1 MASEEKPAGLGFR
14 THRSDILFT
23 FGVLLFLWLCWE
35 ARDVLMLVYASVLF
49 AVVLNPAIE
58 GIRRIHIGH
67 WWPDRITAILIIIVG
82 VLIIFVLLAIFAI
95 PPVLRDLETF
105 SAAFPQR
112 MAGVTERIRQLPL
125 MQTFDA
131 AAFEDRIAASLGTPV
146 EILKNMAGLLI
157 ALFSWAILTAYFIL
171 DGERTFYW
179 FLSFFHEPR
188 RGRVR
193 SIALR
198 AQRRIRHWLVG
209 QGLLMLLLGVT
220 SGLSF
225 WLLHIKYALVL
236 GFLAG
241 LLNIVP
247 FVGPIT
253 GFLLAA
259 AVAILD
265 SWPKFLGVCAY
276 YFVYQ
281 QFEQAY
287 LAPKVMK
294 LSVDLPPLA
303 VIVAL
308 TLGGALGGVLGAIVA
323 VPTAAVIAVLI
334 EEYLVRFRPSAAPI
348 PARQRLGGAER
359 EEDESPAFPD

>member
-1 MASEEKPAGLGFR
+1 MGFK

-23 FGVLLFLWLCWE
+23 FGVLLFLWLCWV

-58 GIRRIHIGH
+58 AIRRIHIGH
-67 WWPDRITAILIIIVG
+67 WWPDRITAILIIIAA
-82 VLIIFVLLAIFAI
+82 VLVIFTLLVIFAI
-95 PPVLRDLETF
+95 PPILRDLENF

-112 MAGVTERIRQLPL
+112 MAGVSGHIRQLPL
-125 MQTFDA
+125 MQTFDPA
-131 AAFEDRIAASLGTPV
+131 VFEDRVAASLGSPL
-146 EILKNMAGLLI
+146 EIMKNVAGLLI

-198 AQRRIRHWLVG
+198 AQRRIRHWLIG

-220 SGLSF
+220 SGLAF
-225 WLLHIKYALVL
+225 WFLHIKYALVL
-236 GFLAG
+236 GFVAG
-241 LLNIVP
+241 VLNIVP

-253 GFLLAA
+253 GFVLAS
-259 AVAILD
+259 AVAMFD
-265 SWPKFLGVCAY
+265 AWPKFLGVCAY

-287 LAPKVMK
+287 LAPKIMT

-308 TLGGALGGVLGAIVA
+308 SVGAALGGVLGAIVA
-323 VPTAAVIAVLI
+323 VPTAAVIAVLV
-334 EEYLVRFRPSAAPI
+334 EEYLVRFRPHPAAIVPVRVTQQT
-348 PARQRLGGAER
+348 PEE